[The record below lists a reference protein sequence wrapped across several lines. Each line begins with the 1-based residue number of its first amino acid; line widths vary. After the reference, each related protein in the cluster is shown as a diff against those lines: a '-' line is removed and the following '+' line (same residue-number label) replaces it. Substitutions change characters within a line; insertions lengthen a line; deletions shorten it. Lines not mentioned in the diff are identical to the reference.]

1 MPRQPERGEVWM
13 VDLGMAQKTR
23 PALILSI
30 GYSDDDRALVT
41 VVSHTT
47 TLRGSGFEIA
57 VPAPFLKPGAF
68 MVQSITTIPTRWAL
82 HRLGRLTTEHL
93 ASVEDGVRR
102 WLGL

>member
-1 MPRQPERGEVWM
+1 MPRRGEVWM

-47 TLRGSGFEIA
+47 SLRGSEFEIS
-57 VPAPFLKPGAF
+57 VPVPFLKLGAF
-68 MVQSITTIPTRWAL
+68 TVQSLTTIPTRWAL
-82 HRLGRLTTEHL
+82 RRLGQLATEQL
-93 ASVEDGVRR
+93 VPVEEGVRR